1 MQAAGFSLI
10 LQEEIGIILSISQ
23 KNRSLPMTCSRHCSN
38 RACGCNAGF
47 CNLGENLRLYFS
59 SAAWGQQGW
68 GQDLQLFT
76 YQAPAGVIRCFF
88 LSNSE
93 FLCQEVTRCGTSLW
107 TELWDKLESPPSTPT
122 AVHPLPAS
130 AQALYTQTCSC
141 TSASQKPR
149 TTRSGWQGQDGGSSI
164 SRSSQDIL

>member
-93 FLCQEVTRCGTSLW
+93 FLCQEVTRNFTWARTVGQAGVPSININCGAPASCL
-107 TELWDKLESPPSTPT
+107 SPSS
-122 AVHPLPAS
+122 VHPDL
-130 AQALYTQTCSC
+130 QLYLSLTE
-141 TSASQKPR
+141 
-149 TTRSGWQGQDGGSSI
+149 TTDHKVRVARSRWRQ
-164 SRSSQDIL
+164 